1 MGAQPHAR
9 LGPQLTKAALR
20 QRVSHS
26 ASIENARQPL
36 VNHTGYGRP
45 MPELGLSLA
54 VAPPR
59 RLSGF
64 GLQTNWSLSM
74 LLPFD
79 LRVDRE
85 GWTVFEIATDQ
96 AASLDGLPLNGLCL
110 EDAEDAVNA
119 LNKLEI
125 ACRRTAR
132 KMVDLPH
139 SSGAARSGVDLALT
153 APHTLATAPPLDKA
167 A

>member
-1 MGAQPHAR
+1 
-9 LGPQLTKAALR
+9 
-20 QRVSHS
+20 
-26 ASIENARQPL
+26 
-36 VNHTGYGRP
+36 
-45 MPELGLSLA
+45 
-54 VAPPR
+54 
-59 RLSGF
+59 
-64 GLQTNWSLSM
+64 M

>member
-1 MGAQPHAR
+1 
-9 LGPQLTKAALR
+9 
-20 QRVSHS
+20 
-26 ASIENARQPL
+26 
-36 VNHTGYGRP
+36 
-45 MPELGLSLA
+45 
-54 VAPPR
+54 
-59 RLSGF
+59 
-64 GLQTNWSLSM
+64 M

-85 GWTVFEIATDQ
+85 GWTVFEIATEQ
-96 AASLDGLPLNGLCL
+96 AVSLDGLPLNGLCL

-132 KMVDLPH
+132 KMVELPH
-139 SSGAARSGVDLALT
+139 ASGPARSGVDLALT
-153 APHTLATAPPLDKA
+153 TPHALATAPPLDKA